1 MSQGDHV
8 VKISAEAPPHQ
19 KASRLATGDNLVM
32 LRHPI
37 HQSIAI
43 AGGIVLWEISSACIC
58 RLELFSLS
66 LSLSLPAIPTSNYAK
81 IVPRRLHDLI

>member
-43 AGGIVLWEISSACIC
+43 AGGIVLWEISSAWIC

-66 LSLSLPAIPTSNYAK
+66 LSLSLRFAHRTMQELFLGDCTISYG
-81 IVPRRLHDLI
+81 